1 MITGT
6 KFHNQLIPNYS
17 VVRLDRHRH
26 GGGVAIY
33 VHNCFAF
40 KVLLYGPSG
49 LELLVLS
56 LSPVNNPNFTMC
68 TGVFYRPPSST
79 HDIFDT
85 LCNSLFCI
93 PPAYFSNFVL
103 LGDFNVNL
111 LNSDHPLY
119 DKIDM
124 LCNSFSFTQVVDSPT
139 HISHS
144 AHPSLIDLVFVSDTS
159 CFSHCH
165 TIPQLANSDHYGI
178 TIYMSGKGK
187 ANHSKSVR
195 RKVWQYKHTDFHK
208 ANDLLM
214 DIQPNDVLDYS
225 DIERS
230 WHNWKQV
237 FLGIME
243 ECIPCSTLPNRKNLP
258 WLTKH
263 IIQLIR
269 KRNNL
274 FKRAQRSGD
283 PRDYQSYKEIRN
295 KVVSELRTSKQNF
308 FASLN
313 PQCPR
318 DFWKMIKQ
326 LNPNTTTFPAL
337 AFENVTAYTDRDK
350 ANILNHAFS
359 SYFNEKQPPLST
371 SDLLQLD
378 PNECPVSILCTE
390 EETYE
395 LLSNTD
401 TTKANGHDDISA
413 LMLKRTAL
421 SIAPI
426 VTELF
431 NISISHGVL
440 PQDWKTARVSPIP
453 KSGDNT
459 NPSNYRP
466 VSLLSILSKLLERHF
481 VNLLLDYIQA
491 HSPLSPLQWGFTSGK
506 SATSALLHAVDAWHK
521 FLVEG
526 TDI

>member
-1 MITGT
+1 MYFNCRSLIP
-6 KFHNQLIPNYS
+6 KFDELATLCLANSPSIICLTETWLCESISSNEILIPNYS

-68 TGVFYRPPSST
+68 AGVFYRPPSST

-85 LCNSLFCI
+85 LCSSLFCI

-111 LNSDHPLY
+111 LNSNHPLY

-139 HISHS
+139 HISHG

-195 RKVWQYKHTDFHK
+195 RKVWQYKHADFDK

-295 KVVSELRTSKQNF
+295 KVVSELRTSKQNVLHLLIHN
-308 FASLN
+308 A
-313 PQCPR
+313 PE
-318 DFWKMIKQ
+318 
-326 LNPNTTTFPAL
+326 TF
-337 AFENVTAYTDRDK
+337 
-350 ANILNHAFS
+350 
-359 SYFNEKQPPLST
+359 
-371 SDLLQLD
+371 
-378 PNECPVSILCTE
+378 
-390 EETYE
+390 
-395 LLSNTD
+395 
-401 TTKANGHDDISA
+401 
-413 LMLKRTAL
+413 
-421 SIAPI
+421 
-426 VTELF
+426 
-431 NISISHGVL
+431 
-440 PQDWKTARVSPIP
+440 
-453 KSGDNT
+453 
-459 NPSNYRP
+459 
-466 VSLLSILSKLLERHF
+466 
-481 VNLLLDYIQA
+481 
-491 HSPLSPLQWGFTSGK
+491 GK
-506 SATSALLHAVDAWHK
+506 
-521 FLVEG
+521 
-526 TDI
+526 